1 MNEYNRGFR
10 SLKNARFNAWMYGLN
25 AYNAKYSG
33 RGAEGV
39 RGNSRERSSSEFEAY
54 PEYNYNYNYYYPFY
68 GYPSLYPVAEWQSYQ
83 NYYQNYYQYY
93 QYNYWLNN
101 YNQLAA
107 NYNQLLVEN
116 KYLNNELEQE
126 TPNLPIEKI
135 AYIQETPSHEYS
147 EPIPAIEKE
156 EFHPDIP
163 REITL
168 EQSEVTPIQ
177 EDTAYN
183 TYHTFETYYTV
194 DTYDIIPYSE

>member
-10 SLKNARFNAWMYGLN
+10 SLKNARFNAWMYGIN
-25 AYNAKYSG
+25 SYS
-33 RGAEGV
+33 EDT
-39 RGNSRERSSSEFEAY
+39 Y
-54 PEYNYNYNYYYPFY
+54 PQYDYNYYYPFYGYGY
-68 GYPSLYPVAEWQSYQ
+68 GYPSLYPVAEWQS
-83 NYYQNYYQYY
+83 YQNYYQYY

-135 AYIQETPSHEYS
+135 AYIQETPIHEYF
-147 EPIPAIEKE
+147 EPKPAIEKE

-168 EQSEVTPIQ
+168 EQSEVVPI